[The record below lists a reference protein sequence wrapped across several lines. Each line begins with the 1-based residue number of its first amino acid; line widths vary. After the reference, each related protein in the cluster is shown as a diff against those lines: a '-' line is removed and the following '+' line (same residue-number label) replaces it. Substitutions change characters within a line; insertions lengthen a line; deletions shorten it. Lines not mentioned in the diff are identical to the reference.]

1 MAPRVVVPASTMS
14 RISVMGGGVGNEQG
28 IGSEAVLLNS
38 SFMSK
43 EVAEEVVHGE
53 RLKPGRDRGDKGVVF
68 GTQTDKEVRGELVIV
83 EWLVG
88 SSKGGGN
95 LLDPLEIVGNGRVSL
110 LGSGELVMKAHG
122 TSTSCGGKILAESS
136 PELLGSAA
144 TEYLGKKIIGDGGHE
159 HAEN

>member
-1 MAPRVVVPASTMS
+1 MAPCVVVPTSTTS
-14 RISVMGGGVGNEQG
+14 RISVMGGSVGDEQG
-28 IGSEAVLLNS
+28 IGSGVVLLNP

-43 EVAEEVVHGE
+43 EVVHGE
-53 RLKPGRDRGDKGVVF
+53 RLKPGCDRGDEGVVF
-68 GTQTDKEVRGELVIV
+68 GTQTGKEVRGELVIV

-95 LLDPLEIVGNGRVSL
+95 LLDPLEIVGDGRVSL
-110 LGSGELVMKAHG
+110 LGSGKLVMKAHG
-122 TSTSCGGKILAESS
+122 TSTSCGGKSLAESS